1 MNKNSNHVILAAIA
15 FCPRGGGGGGEGG
28 QKDYKIT
35 EAKLVILSIFKL

>member
-15 FCPRGGGGGGEGG
+15 FHPGGEGGRGG

>member
-15 FCPRGGGGGGEGG
+15 FHPGGGGRGG